1 MGPDKGNHNF
11 LEIWIQQVHLGTVVW
26 IWHSDCLQ
34 GKEKLSYTRRGQKAT
49 LTFVEFPSI
58 PLDPWGKKPSRVERD
73 GKELLF
79 KMRERFCNINAQQ
92 RSGVYIKALVEG
104 SGHVNHTRNM
114 EKDNKAVTWATK
126 PSWNT
131 LRRSILTNINNT
143 MDYTTIQKSSLTWKR
158 CSFKS

>member
-1 MGPDKGNHNF
+1 MELWCGF
-11 LEIWIQQVHLGTVVW
+11 GTA
-26 IWHSDCLQ
+26 IAF
-34 GKEKLSYTRRGQKAT
+34 KEKKNYPTQGEVKKAT

-114 EKDNKAVTWATK
+114 EKDNKAVT
-126 PSWNT
+126 
-131 LRRSILTNINNT
+131 
-143 MDYTTIQKSSLTWKR
+143 
-158 CSFKS
+158 